1 MSAWLAGKGHSS
13 INGRQYCTEMGG
25 NWNTQEKSMQTQ
37 EERTNRAGFKPKS
50 LALAKHYPSIHADHK
65 AGTEFSPRH
74 VDTEIGAEPKEEPH
88 CDCAGLPNE
97 PRKLSRNVA
106 SCIQREFLLESSSET
121 SKLDPSGDV
130 GRATRTTP
138 NAVEPDAW
146 TQSLANKCKH
156 AMHLPHHP
164 INLCYTFKELC
175 CFARTLC
182 STQ

>member
-130 GRATRTTP
+130 GRGTRTQ
-138 NAVEPDAW
+138 E
-146 TQSLANKCKH
+146 
-156 AMHLPHHP
+156 
-164 INLCYTFKELC
+164 EL
-175 CFARTLC
+175 
-182 STQ
+182 